1 MPPLLATHTWV
12 SLPNEVRRRI
22 RVVFDI
28 SKTGFTEV
36 SDGVILS
43 DGVTQSDF
51 KSLTIEKMQK
61 YLNDESV
68 DFHKLF
74 DKVVAKINDEISG
87 KIPVIL
93 SQESISPSSWDVNSI
108 PVAIPK
114 KKERPAKI
122 K

>member
-1 MPPLLATHTWV
+1 MNPILSTFMWV

-28 SKTGFTEV
+28 PKTGFTEV

-61 YLNDESV
+61 YLSDESV

-74 DKVVAKINDEISG
+74 DKVVAKINDEIIG
-87 KIPVIL
+87 KIIEPVKPTDWVVNSVPVIT
-93 SQESISPSSWDVNSI
+93 
-108 PVAIPK
+108 PVAPKTKKNGK
-114 KKERPAKI
+114 KK
-122 K
+122 